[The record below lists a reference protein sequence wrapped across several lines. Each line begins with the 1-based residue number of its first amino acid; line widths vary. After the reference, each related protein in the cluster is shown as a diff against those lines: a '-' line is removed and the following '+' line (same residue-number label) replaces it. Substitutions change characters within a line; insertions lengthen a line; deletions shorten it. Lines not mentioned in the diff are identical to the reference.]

1 MVIVYQFAPK
11 DYSVLY
17 SLRITNWTRIML
29 MVHFLGRRV
38 SSTMRLSRLK
48 SNDYLQ
54 DFFDRFFSANLIE
67 VIFFKNN

>member
-38 SSTMRLSRLK
+38 SSTMRLS
-48 SNDYLQ
+48 LQ